1 MPLGADPRAAVARDF
16 SLSIVVG
23 PLIGLVIGISLA
35 LTCPGAA
42 RADAAGFAELDV
54 TVAFTPNA
62 NVSVTPTALAI
73 SILRDGYGNHS
84 EEGNGYGFLGQQAP
98 VVTTFTNNTFGDHIF
113 SSAFA
118 YTPQNSYSMIATST
132 APGLFAELRNLT
144 DLPQIV
150 EVNYGSSMFL
160 NAYALGGYAR
170 ASARFKLHGSGEGA
184 TPWEFERHG
193 SVRNGETFSKV
204 TTGRPF
210 NLLLAPRATYS
221 FYNDYTITD
230 AVAAVPE
237 PSTWASMLVGTGL
250 AGVALRRR
258 RRRATV
264 PA

>member
-1 MPLGADPRAAVARDF
+1 MGANLRAVVARDF
-16 SLSIVVG
+16 SRGILAG

-42 RADAAGFAELDV
+42 RADAMAFAELDV
-54 TVAFTPNA
+54 TVAFTPNT
-62 NVSVTPTALAI
+62 NVSVTATALAI

-118 YTPQNSYSMIATST
+118 SAPPESYSSIVTST

-144 DLPQIV
+144 DLPQTV
-150 EVNYGSSMFL
+150 VVNYGSSMFL
-160 NAYALGGYAR
+160 NAFALGGYSH

-184 TPWEFERHG
+184 TPWEFKRDE
-193 SVRNGETFSKV
+193 SVRSGETYSKD
-204 TTGRPF
+204 TTGTPF

-221 FYNDYTITD
+221 FYNDYTITE
-230 AVAAVPE
+230 AAAYVPE
-237 PSTWASMLVGTGL
+237 PSTWAAMLVGLGL

-258 RRRATV
+258 RPATV
-264 PA
+264 PARN